1 MKPLD
6 WLSFATGVLALGT
19 LLRIAHWWSAAA
31 VAVVLVMQVSGLLHR
46 LPRPP
51 GSGS

>member
-1 MKPLD
+1 MKALD
-6 WLSFATGVLALGT
+6 WLSLSTGVLALCT
-19 LLRIAHWWSAAA
+19 LLRIGHWWSAAA
-31 VAVVLVMQVSGLLHR
+31 VAVVVVMQVSGLLHR